1 MRHLRA
7 FLVVVLLPA
16 AVAAQAQTRPVVIRA
31 STVLDGKGGVLRDVA
46 IVIEGT
52 KIVRIDS
59 NVSAATYDLRGL
71 TVMPGW
77 IDTHTHIVTHFDRE
91 TGKVHS
97 QKVGETPQQ
106 SMLYAVENAYKTFM
120 AGFTTIQSPGD
131 ELDKDLRDWIAEGRI
146 PGPRI
151 LTSLRAVTDRT
162 GDPAQIRAFIRK
174 AIADG
179 GDFVKIF
186 ATASI
191 RDGGSQTMTDD
202 QIRAACDEA
211 RALGKRSIV
220 HAQGPEGAKAAVL
233 AGCTSIEHGNRLTD
247 EVLDLMVQ
255 RGTYFDSN
263 NHLLLHNYIENKA
276 KYLGSGNFTEEGFA
290 YMEKGLPVGNET
302 FKRAL
307 AKNVK
312 MIFGTDGGAGA
323 HGRNFEELVY
333 RVRDG
338 GQPPMAAIVSAT
350 SLSAESLRMQ
360 DRIGSIAPGMEAD
373 IIATAGNP
381 LDDIT
386 SVRRVV
392 FVMKGGQVYKNE
404 GTTGVLQGARPAAA
418 PSPAPPAVDV
428 TAAGIKAFIDKLPK
442 DRISDQPIRVAEVG
456 GYKVGVYGV
465 FRPKAMPGG
474 AIRHETSV
482 TEIYYML
489 EGTAALVTGGKI
501 PDEKSTGASPNTK
514 RPNFGGS
521 RIEGGVTRKVVPG
534 DVIVIP
540 GNLPHWWSSLDSDIR
555 YLIFRPDPEGLQP
568 VR

>member
-1 MRHLRA
+1 MHNVRTFTVA
-7 FLVVVLLPA
+7 ALLLS
-16 AVAAQAQTRPVVIRA
+16 AVAAAQSQTRPIVIRA
-31 STVLDGKGGVLRDVA
+31 STVLDGKGGVFRDVA
-46 IVIEGT
+46 LVIEGT

-59 NVSAATYDLRGL
+59 TASEATYDLRGL

-77 IDTHTHIVTHFDRE
+77 VDTHTHIAAHFDRA
-91 TGKVHS
+91 TDKVHS
-97 QKVGETPQQ
+97 EKVGETPQQ
-106 SMLYAVENAYKTFM
+106 AMLYAMENAYKTFM
-120 AGFTTIQSPGD
+120 AGFTTVQSPGA

-151 LTSLRAVTDRT
+151 LTSLRAVTDQT
-162 GDPAQIRAFIRK
+162 GDPAQIRAFVRK

-179 GDFVKIF
+179 ADFVKIF

-191 RDGGSQTMTDD
+191 RDGGAQTMTDD

-211 RALGKRSIV
+211 KALGRRSIV

-233 AGCTSIEHGNRLTD
+233 AGCTAIEHGNRLTE
-247 EVLDLMVQ
+247 EVLDLMAA

-276 KYLGSGNFTEEGFA
+276 RYLGSGNFTEQGFA
-290 YMEKGLPVGNET
+290 FMEKGLPIGNDT

-307 AKNVK
+307 ARNVK

-360 DRIGSIAPGMEAD
+360 DQIGSIGPGMEAD
-373 IIATAGNP
+373 IIATSGNP

-392 FVMKGGQVYKNE
+392 FVMKGGTVFKNE
-404 GTTGVLQGARPAAA
+404 GTR
-418 PSPAPPAVDV
+418 
-428 TAAGIKAFIDKLPK
+428 
-442 DRISDQPIRVAEVG
+442 R
-456 GYKVGVYGV
+456 
-465 FRPKAMPGG
+465 
-474 AIRHETSV
+474 
-482 TEIYYML
+482 
-489 EGTAALVTGGKI
+489 
-501 PDEKSTGASPNTK
+501 
-514 RPNFGGS
+514 
-521 RIEGGVTRKVVPG
+521 
-534 DVIVIP
+534 
-540 GNLPHWWSSLDSDIR
+540 
-555 YLIFRPDPEGLQP
+555 
-568 VR
+568 